1 MLSFV
6 LLRGARSHV
15 LDIEAVWDDYR
26 GDGITVAVAGPVD
39 RTHPDLVANYD
50 TRYLNIYDPIPD
62 IAGIAG
68 RPLCAAGV
76 AGLCGY

>member
-6 LLRGARSHV
+6 LLRGVPVYFSDPLFRFQSYLSGAETVGSQPLDARSHV

-26 GDGITVAVAGPVD
+26 GDGITVAVV
-39 RTHPDLVANYD
+39 
-50 TRYLNIYDPIPD
+50 
-62 IAGIAG
+62 AG